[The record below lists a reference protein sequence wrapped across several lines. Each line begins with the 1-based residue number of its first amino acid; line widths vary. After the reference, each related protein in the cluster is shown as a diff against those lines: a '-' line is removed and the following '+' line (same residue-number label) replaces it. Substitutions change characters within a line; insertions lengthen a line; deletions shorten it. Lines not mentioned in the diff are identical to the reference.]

1 MKYKITEMDTY
12 SMKVEYED
20 GTWAMIPSIP
30 EQDKNYYLIQIKGY
44 QPKDTQVAVKDH
56 PMKVGDEGVVGEGIA
71 DDPDANFD
79 LIQQWDYANA
89 RAIAY
94 PSSAKQWDAYYWL
107 GKGDDTLH
115 KAIIAHIEMVKEKF
129 PKDMKP
135 ISIEEMET
143 AMTELAKDS
152 RWIES

>member
-1 MKYKITEMDTY
+1 MDSY

-20 GTWAMIPSIP
+20 GTWATIPSIP

-56 PMKVGDEGVVGEGIA
+56 PMKVGDEGVVGEGIE
-71 DDPDANFD
+71 DDPDAQLD
-79 LIQQWDYANA
+79 LIQEWDYANA
-89 RAIAY
+89 IAIAY

-129 PKDMKP
+129 PKDMTP
-135 ISIEEMET
+135 LSVAEMET
-143 AMTELAKDS
+143 AMKELEKDS
-152 RWIES
+152 RWVES

>member
-56 PMKVGDEGVVGEGIA
+56 PMKVGDEGVVGEGIE
-71 DDPDANFD
+71 DDPDAQLD
-79 LIQQWDYANA
+79 LIEQWDYANA
-89 RAIAY
+89 RAVAY

-129 PKDMKP
+129 PKDMTP
-135 ISIEEMET
+135 LSVAEMET
-143 AMTELAKDS
+143 AMKELEKDS
-152 RWIES
+152 RWVES

>member
-56 PMKVGDEGVVGEGIA
+56 PMKVGDEGVVGEGIE
-71 DDPDANFD
+71 DDPDAQLD
-79 LIQQWDYANA
+79 LIQEWDYANA

-115 KAIIAHIEMVKEKF
+115 KALIAHIEMVKEKF

-135 ISIEEMET
+135 LSVAEMET
-143 AMTELAKDS
+143 AMKELEKDS
-152 RWIES
+152 RWVES

>member
-1 MKYKITEMDTY
+1 MKYKITEMDSY

-56 PMKVGDEGVVGEGIA
+56 PMKVGDEGVVGEGIE
-71 DDPDANFD
+71 DDPDAQLD
-79 LIQQWDYANA
+79 LIEEWDYANA
-89 RAIAY
+89 RAVAY

-115 KAIIAHIEMVKEKF
+115 KAIIAHIEMVKDKF
-129 PKDMKP
+129 PKDMTP
-135 ISIEEMET
+135 LSVAEMET
-143 AMTELAKDS
+143 AMKELEKDS
-152 RWIES
+152 RWVES

>member
-12 SMKVEYED
+12 SFKVEYED
-20 GTWAMIPSIP
+20 GTWAMIPSVP
-30 EQDKNYYLIQIKGY
+30 DQDKNYYLIQIKWY

-56 PMKVGDEGVVGEGIA
+56 PMKVGDEGVVGEGIE
-71 DDPDANFD
+71 DDPDAQLD
-79 LIQQWDYANA
+79 LIQEWDYANA

-115 KAIIAHIEMVKEKF
+115 KALIAHIEMVKEKF

-135 ISIEEMET
+135 LSVAEMET
-143 AMTELAKDS
+143 AMKELEKDS
-152 RWIES
+152 RWVES

>member
-56 PMKVGDEGVVGEGIA
+56 PMKVGDEGVVGEGIE
-71 DDPDANFD
+71 DEPDAQLD
-79 LIQQWDYANA
+79 LIQEWDYANA

-115 KAIIAHIEMVKEKF
+115 KALIAHIEMVKEKF

-135 ISIEEMET
+135 LSVAEMET
-143 AMTELAKDS
+143 AMKELEKDS
-152 RWIES
+152 RWVES

>member
-20 GTWAMIPSIP
+20 GTWAMIPSVP
-30 EQDKNYYLIQIKGY
+30 EQNKNYYLRQIQGY

-56 PMKVGDEGVVGEGIA
+56 PMKVGDEGVVGEGIVEE
-71 DDPDANFD
+71 DPEYDQ
-79 LIQQWDYANA
+79 IQQWDYANA
-89 RAIAY
+89 RAVAY

>member
-30 EQDKNYYLIQIKGY
+30 EQDKNYYLKQIQGF

-56 PMKVGDEGVVGEGIA
+56 PMKVGDEGVVGEGITE
-71 DDPDANFD
+71 DPENYE

-89 RAIAY
+89 RAVAY
-94 PSSAKQWDAYYWL
+94 PSSGKQWDAFYWS
-107 GKGDDTLH
+107 GKGDDTLQ
-115 KAIIAHIEMVKEKF
+115 KAINVHIEMVKEKF
-129 PKDMKP
+129 PKDMTP
-135 ISIEEMET
+135 LSVEEMET

-152 RWIES
+152 RWVES

>member
-1 MKYKITEMDTY
+1 MDSY

-20 GTWAMIPSIP
+20 GTWATIPSIP
-30 EQDKNYYLIQIKGY
+30 EQDKNYYLIHIKGY

-56 PMKVGDEGVVGEGIA
+56 PMKVGDEGVVGEGIE
-71 DDPDANFD
+71 DDPDAQLD
-79 LIQQWDYANA
+79 LIDQWDYANA

-129 PKDMKP
+129 PKDMTP
-135 ISIEEMET
+135 LSVAEMET
-143 AMTELAKDS
+143 AMKELEKDS
-152 RWIES
+152 RWVES

>member
-1 MKYKITEMDTY
+1 MDTY

-20 GTWAMIPSIP
+20 GTWAMIPSVP
-30 EQDKNYYLIQIKGY
+30 EQDKNYYLIQIQGF

-71 DDPDANFD
+71 DDSNANFD

-89 RAIAY
+89 RAVAY
-94 PSSAKQWDAYYWL
+94 PSSPKQWDAYYWL

-129 PKDMKP
+129 PKDMTP
-135 ISIEEMET
+135 LSVEEMET
-143 AMTELAKDS
+143 AMKELEKDS
-152 RWIES
+152 RWVES

>member
-1 MKYKITEMDTY
+1 MKFKITEMDTY

-56 PMKVGDEGVVGEGIA
+56 PMKVGDEGVVGEGIE
-71 DDPDANFD
+71 DDPDAQLD
-79 LIQQWDYANA
+79 LIQEWDYANA

-115 KAIIAHIEMVKEKF
+115 KALIAHIEMVKEKF

-135 ISIEEMET
+135 LSVAEMET
-143 AMTELAKDS
+143 AMKELEKDS
-152 RWIES
+152 RWVES

>member
-56 PMKVGDEGVVGEGIA
+56 PMKVGDEGVVGEGIEEGPTEYNA
-71 DDPDANFD
+71 VEE
-79 LIQQWDYANA
+79 WDYANA
-89 RAIAY
+89 RAVAY
-94 PSSAKQWDAYYWL
+94 PSSAKQWDGYYWL

-129 PKDMKP
+129 PKDMTP
-135 ISIEEMET
+135 LSVAEMET
-143 AMTELAKDS
+143 AMKELEKDS
-152 RWIES
+152 RWVES

>member
-30 EQDKNYYLIQIKGY
+30 EQDKNYYLIQIEGY

-56 PMKVGDEGVVGEGIA
+56 PMKVGDEGVVGEGIE
-71 DDPDANFD
+71 DDPDAQLD
-79 LIQQWDYANA
+79 LIQEWDYANA

-115 KAIIAHIEMVKEKF
+115 KALIAHIEMVKEKF

-135 ISIEEMET
+135 LSVAEMET
-143 AMTELAKDS
+143 AMKELEKDS
-152 RWIES
+152 RWVES